1 MIIIVNGFFVYYLLL
16 LLLLENGGVGP
27 RVPFLKRQV
36 WHGEDSDVRFWDATV
51 IDCLRRVLFMYE
63 CRVTSEE
70 NSDKI
75 EKVWY
80 VRDNQ
85 MTQMWSC
92 PLCLGFWLAAGS
104 VALNIF
110 SSDVLNIFSSDI
122 LNIFPNLILNTIAS
136 AGVGGFLYDLTRP
149 EGD

>member
-1 MIIIVNGFFVYYLLL
+1 MIIIINGFFVYYLLSI
-16 LLLLENGGVGP
+16 LLLENGGVGP
-27 RVPFLKRQV
+27 KMPFVNREV
-36 WHGEDSDVRFWDATV
+36 FSGEDGDVHFWEATI

-70 NSDKI
+70 NSDKTEI
-75 EKVWY
+75 VWY
-80 VRDNQ
+80 VKDNQ

-110 SSDVLNIFSSDI
+110 SSDILNIFPNLI

-136 AGVGGFLYDLTRP
+136 AGAGVFLYTLTRT
-149 EGD
+149 ESD